1 VDAAAQPTRED
12 EHAALVRRAAA
23 GDSAAWNG
31 LVDRF
36 GGLVWSIAR
45 AHRLSDA
52 DAADVSQTTW
62 LRLVEHLERIRQ
74 PERVGAWIAATAR
87 NECLR
92 VLRLSG
98 RQVLTGDDPETA
110 DLDAPAPG
118 AALLARERDAALWRA
133 FAALTSRCQMLL
145 RVLVAD
151 PAPSYEEVAEALSMP
166 IGSLGP
172 TRQRCLERLRRH
184 PDIAG
189 ILAARIDS

>member
-12 EHAALVRRAAA
+12 EHAALVRRAAS
-23 GDSAAWNG
+23 GDAAAWNG
-31 LVDRF
+31 LVERF

-62 LRLVEHLERIRQ
+62 LRLVEHLDRIRQ

-110 DLDAPAPG
+110 DLDTPPPG
-118 AALLARERDAALWRA
+118 AALLETERDAALWRA
-133 FAALTSRCQMLL
+133 FATLTERCRMLL

-151 PAPSYEEVAEALSMP
+151 PAPSYEEVAAALSMP

>member
-12 EHAALVRRAAA
+12 EHAALVRRAAG
-23 GDSAAWNG
+23 GDSRAWDH
-31 LVDRF
+31 LVERF

-62 LRLVEHLERIRQ
+62 LRLVEHLDRIRQ

-98 RQVLTGDDPETA
+98 RQVLTGDEPETV

-118 AALLARERDAALWRA
+118 AALLESERDAALWRG
-133 FAALTSRCQMLL
+133 FAALTARCQVLL
-145 RVLVAD
+145 RVLLAD
-151 PAPSYEEVAEALSMP
+151 PAPSYEEVAAALSMP

-184 PDIAG
+184 PEIAG